1 MNRPNTAE
9 IFTAQIPA
17 LKLLKTLGYEY
28 ISPVDCSALRGGN
41 QNVVLKTHLIE
52 ALKKRTFE
60 YKGKRYPISNNA
72 VDQIVREL
80 TAPRMQEGLITA
92 NEAIYNKLVFGIT
105 VTEFVDGKS
114 HSPTI
119 PIIDW
124 DNPGGNDFAVTEE
137 FDVLKV
143 DGVKTRRPDIV
154 CFVNGL
160 PLVVIEAKRPDS
172 GNSNTSMMD
181 EGISQSIRNQKP
193 DEIPHLFAY
202 SQLLLAINGNDGR
215 YGTAKTPKKF
225 WAKWREEILSDE
237 DFDRIKNMPAVDDTL
252 LDGRGG
258 EVREQMQAYF
268 SAPQLVTD
276 QDRLIISL
284 LSPDRL
290 LDFIRNSIFFDRKL
304 GKIAARYQQVFGIKA
319 LLARIAET
327 DSKGTRN
334 GGVIWHTTGSGKSF
348 TMVLLCKAL
357 LMDEALAQS
366 RIIVRSEER

>member
-1 MNRPNTAE
+1 MTRPNTAE

-17 LKLLKTLGYEY
+17 LKLLKTLGYDY
-28 ISPVDCSALRGGN
+28 ISPVECSALRGGN
-41 QNVVLKTHLIE
+41 QNVVLKTHLID

-60 YKGKRYPISNNA
+60 YKGQRYPISNNA
-72 VDQIVREL
+72 IDQIVREL

-92 NEAIYNKLVFGIT
+92 NEGIYNKLVFGIT

-124 DNPGGNDFAVTEE
+124 NNPSGNHFAVTEE

-172 GNSNTSMMD
+172 GNPNTSMMD

-225 WAKWREEILSDE
+225 WAKWREEILSDD
-237 DFDRIKNMPAVDDTL
+237 DFNRIKNTPAADNSL
-252 LDGRGG
+252 LDGCLLYTSPSPRD
-258 EVREQMQAYF
+258 RQKSRMPS
-268 SAPQLVTD
+268 SA
-276 QDRLIISL
+276 
-284 LSPDRL
+284 
-290 LDFIRNSIFFDRKL
+290 
-304 GKIAARYQQVFGIKA
+304 
-319 LLARIAET
+319 
-327 DSKGTRN
+327 
-334 GGVIWHTTGSGKSF
+334 
-348 TMVLLCKAL
+348 
-357 LMDEALAQS
+357 
-366 RIIVRSEER
+366 